1 MPKLLVSLADGSKS
15 HDLNEATIT
24 LGRVSDNTLQIEHP
38 SVSSYHAQLTLG
50 EGGDYVLRDL
60 GSTNGT
66 LLNGKEIA
74 EGEDHR
80 LQDGDKV
87 VFGEISTS
95 YASESP
101 ADARPLPQ
109 AEEVAAVVADTSAR
123 PSDFANAS
131 PFQKKKKKK
140 DTVGM
145 AIILTAVVSALAF
158 GGALYLIYGIK
169 SPL

>member
-24 LGRVSDNTLQIEHP
+24 LGRVSDNMLQIEDA
-38 SVSSYHAQLTLG
+38 SVSSYHAQLTVG

-74 EGEDHR
+74 EGDDHR
-80 LQDGDKV
+80 LQDGDKI
-87 VFGEISTS
+87 VFGKIDAD
-95 YASESP
+95 YVSENP

-109 AEEVAAVVADTSAR
+109 AEEVAAVVADTSVR
-123 PSDFANAS
+123 PSDFSNAS
-131 PFQKKKKKK
+131 PFQKKRKKR

-145 AIILTAVVSALAF
+145 AIILAAVVSALAF
-158 GGALYLIYGIK
+158 GGALYLIYGIQ

>member
-1 MPKLLVSLADGSKS
+1 MPKLLVSLSDSPSS
-15 HDLNEATIT
+15 HDLHETTIT
-24 LGRVSDNTLQIEHP
+24 VGRVSDNTLQIEDP

-87 VFGEISTS
+87 MFGNIDTN
-95 YASESP
+95 YVSENP
-101 ADARPLPQ
+101 ADARPLPH
-109 AEEVAAVVADTSAR
+109 AEEVAAVVAEASVR
-123 PSDFANAS
+123 PADFANAS

-140 DTVGM
+140 DPAG
-145 AIILTAVVSALAF
+145 IIIFLVAVVAALAL
-158 GGALYLIYGIK
+158 GGAIVLIQTIK